1 MCKKLKKLCAW
12 ALAVVTVFSVI
23 PSSGFVMADTTG
35 NEASESEVE
44 QGTVYFK
51 VPNADGQI
59 VVSTQEDGS
68 DKQTITVTDEKTTLT
83 DKDGNVSDVA
93 LTEEGYCLELTE
105 DVGTTIHTE
114 VIASDG
120 YEVGTYHIL
129 SDTGDEVENKTLSSD
144 NKYDVTVSS
153 DVQVVEVV
161 FNAIPAETSNDE
173 ETVEPEEV
181 VTPDEETSEVVEE
194 ETEVSEE
201 TTTEETSEETTPEE
215 ETKEDA
221 VVDETTTADESSEE
235 ASVEDTEKQEVSGYD
250 PALIDELNKIG
261 QKIKDLGL
269 DVTTVPG
276 ATQEDDLK
284 TDAVF
289 NTGSSQNTG
298 ISLLSQAAYD
308 AFGPIGNVHRID
320 SLTYKLGSD
329 LWQRTNIDVVDYWDG
344 YGDGFDIIDS
354 WTRGVIGDAE
364 VPGGGAPAFCVEPG
378 KPLPSGDR
386 TVHNALDYYSQDSI
400 TIMSLIE
407 TYTWEHRM
415 ELPLNPGGYPNDEG
429 TDRWSACYGM
439 NQLAVW
445 TYLENYVH
453 ATYYQGRTFTN
464 HQGVSKTVNNAP
476 VVFEANK
483 QFSGGGAWFVT
494 DALNWAIEQAATG
507 EYTGYGKVSV
517 HNNDPDGVQKAAVFT
532 YEYTPKPKQGDV
544 TLKKSTGNSS
554 LTSGNA
560 NYSYAGAQYGVYS
573 DSGLNN
579 RVGILT
585 TDEWGNSNTLTL
597 DAGTYYVRE
606 ITAPKG
612 YMLDTTTHTVTV
624 EAGQTAT
631 VNSSEPPISVT
642 INLTKVSAKPD
653 VTNNN
658 KLYSLQGAQYG
669 VYRDSSCTQF
679 VTSITT
685 DASGHGSVTD
695 LPLNNYWVKETKA
708 SQGFDKDGTVYPID
722 ATSGNTAVVTKSV
735 TSTETPLMDP
745 VGVLLKKVD
754 SETGGKPADEG
765 SLADAQFE
773 VKLYDTVMTTDPGAA
788 GHRPIWS
795 AVMKTDANGI
805 IQLNNSYRVS
815 GDFVLTSA
823 AGNPSLPYGTITF
836 KEIKAPSGYL
846 LNSTVIVQQITGS
859 NGSLTT
865 VPQFPDNGVAQKE
878 QAMTLKIIKVQNG
891 TTLRIPNA
899 QFKWTLPDGST
910 HTYTTN
916 SNGEVYFKGLEWG
929 KHTIEEVKVPD
940 GYSVNKNKITF
951 TVNQDN
957 TISGASGATVTDTD
971 GNFTLVIDNN
981 NLNPTVTYENK
992 PAPFDLHIHKIND
1005 VNFALQGAEFTLYSD
1020 AACKT
1025 VVSKATTNSNGDLTF
1040 KDLIVGKTYYMKETD
1055 APKGYRIPVNDDG
1068 SAIVYKIRVTST
1080 PVKNEFTF
1088 YVNDKAYNT
1097 SSTGSF
1103 TVTGTKADR
1112 ICNMTIINERGKQLP
1127 ETGSSMMLV
1136 LVIAGVVL
1144 MGGAIVISAKKSR
1157 SKKDI

>member
-105 DVGTTIHTE
+105 EVGTTIHTE

-129 SDTGDEVENKTLSSD
+129 SDTGDEVENKSLSSD

-161 FNAIPAETSNDE
+161 FNAIPE

-201 TTTEETSEETTPEE
+201 TTNEETSEETTPESEE
-215 ETKEDA
+215 ETVTPDNTETEETLEDSKEGSSYVGVSEEEQAEYEEGLIPEIEPNYTKTYSASDSNSISTFSADNSISPRYGDTTVEEYGSVTLADA
-221 VVDETTTADESSEE
+221 SGLSREGLLWWLGSHVSDNYYLSTPYNPGWIPNSGMSADYRNPNGDCEGAYGVADKPGVPGMNCTGFVWHALTMAGGSNIPALSGWVTYLRTHDVQYRTYTGSNTTDILNTLLYEDDYLEVGDVIWMWDANAGDMRNGLSYAVSNSHHVGIYIGSYFDESNPYNE
-235 ASVEDTEKQEVSGYD
+235 APGWFHKNNGDKNGLWHSTDHTPAGYTAGNMISNIT
-250 PALIDELNKIG
+250 P
-261 QKIKDLGL
+261 
-269 DVTTVPG
+269 
-276 ATQEDDLK
+276 K
-284 TDAVF
+284 TDCYAI
-289 NTGSSQNTG
+289 T
-298 ISLLSQAAYD
+298 
-308 AFGPIGNVHRID
+308 
-320 SLTYKLGSD
+320 
-329 LWQRTNIDVVDYWDG
+329 VVK
-344 YGDGFDIIDS
+344 
-354 WTRGVIGDAE
+354 T
-364 VPGGGAPAFCVEPG
+364 GAPTP
-378 KPLPSGDR
+378 PTPP
-386 TVHNALDYYSQDSI
+386 T
-400 TIMSLIE
+400 
-407 TYTWEHRM
+407 
-415 ELPLNPGGYPNDEG
+415 PP
-429 TDRWSACYGM
+429 
-439 NQLAVW
+439 
-445 TYLENYVH
+445 
-453 ATYYQGRTFTN
+453 
-464 HQGVSKTVNNAP
+464 AP
-476 VVFEANK
+476 A
-483 QFSGGGAWFVT
+483 
-494 DALNWAIEQAATG
+494 
-507 EYTGYGKVSV
+507 
-517 HNNDPDGVQKAAVFT
+517 
-532 YEYTPKPKQGDV
+532 QGDV

-597 DAGTYYVRE
+597 DAGTYYVKE

-631 VNSSEPPISVT
+631 VTSNEPPISVT
-642 INLTKVSAKPD
+642 VNLTKQSDNPN
-653 VTNNN
+653 VTSNND
-658 KLYSLQGAQYG
+658 LYSLKGAEYSI
-669 VYRDSSCTQF
+669 YRDANCTQY
-679 VTSITT
+679 VTKITT
-685 DASGHGSVTD
+685 DENGNGTVTG
-695 LPLNNYWVKETKA
+695 LPLNTYYMKETKA
-708 SQGFDKDGTVYPID
+708 SQGFGKDTKVYTID
-722 ATSGNTAVVTKSV
+722 ASTGTTAVVTKSI
-735 TSTETPLMDP
+735 TSTEPCLMDP
-745 VGVLLKKVD
+745 VGLLLQKVD
-754 SETGGKPADEG
+754 AETGTKTPVDEG
-765 SLADAQFE
+765 TLRDAQFE
-773 VKLYDTVMTTDPGAA
+773 VKLYDTVMTTDPGAS
-788 GHRPIWS
+788 GHRPVWS
-795 AVMKTDANGI
+795 AVMRTNEYGA
-805 IQLNNSYRVS
+805 IQLDNSYRVS
-815 GDFVLTSA
+815 GDLVMTDSSGRPA
-823 AGNPSLPYGTITF
+823 LPYGTITF
-836 KEIKAPSGYL
+836 KEIKSPSGYL
-846 LNSTVIVQQITGS
+846 LNSTVIVQQIIGN
-859 NGSLTT
+859 NGSLAT
-865 VPQFPDNGVAQKE
+865 VPQYPDNGVTQKE
-878 QAMTLKIIKVQNG
+878 QPMTLKIIKVQNG

-957 TISGASGATVTDTD
+957 TITGASGATVSDTD

-992 PAPFDLHIHKIND
+992 PAPFDLHVYKIND
-1005 VNFALQGAEFTLYSD
+1005 VDFALEGAEFTIYTD
-1020 AACKT
+1020 AACKN
-1025 VVSKATTNSNGDLTF
+1025 VWKKATTDSSGNLTF
-1040 KDLIVGKTYYMKETD
+1040 TDLIVGKTYYMKETK
-1055 APKGYRIPVNDDG
+1055 APQGYRIPINDDG
-1068 SAIVYKIRVTST
+1068 SDIVYKIKVTST

-1088 YVNDKAYNT
+1088 YVNDKAYT
-1097 SSTGSF
+1097 TASTGNYKVS
-1103 TVTGTKADR
+1103 GTKADR
-1112 ICNMTIINERGKQLP
+1112 VCDMTIINERGKRLP
-1127 ETGSSMMLV
+1127 ETGSNMMLV
-1136 LVIAGVVL
+1136 LVIAGAAL
-1144 MGGAIVISAKKSR
+1144 MGGALVVSR
-1157 SKKDI
+1157 RKKDK

>member
-1 MCKKLKKLCAW
+1 MPKQNILRKEIAMCKKLKKLCAW

-129 SDTGDEVENKTLSSD
+129 SDTGDEVENKSLSSD

-161 FNAIPAETSNDE
+161 FNVIPTEASNDE

-215 ETKEDA
+215 IA
-221 VVDETTTADESSEE
+221 SEE
-235 ASVEDTEKQEVSGYD
+235 ETVPENEENTETEESVRDYASEDVRNKIDEANKIIKENFNIGKSENANLGIAPLYVGETIYSKGFSAELGERGTISIINYHEDGVNYDLIDDYDEGILGADTGEWMFCSNPSMHFSSGYKTSVD
-250 PALIDELNKIG
+250 ARNYYSDDTITLIAGLLYYVDQNACDGLTDVNRYYIKQGLVWTILN
-261 QKIKDLGL
+261 
-269 DVTTVPG
+269 TVDNWYG
-276 ATQEDDLK
+276 
-284 TDAVF
+284 
-289 NTGSSQNTG
+289 GSNV
-298 ISLLSQAAYD
+298 AYEY
-308 AFGPIGNVHRID
+308 GNGMYDNQGHAIAGHVNDFYYNGTAWVNENKD
-320 SLTYKLGSD
+320 SLT
-329 LWQRTNIDVVDYWDG
+329 
-344 YGDGFDIIDS
+344 
-354 WTRGVIGDAE
+354 
-364 VPGGGAPAFCVEPG
+364 C
-378 KPLPSGDR
+378 SGE
-386 TVHNALDYYSQDSI
+386 I
-400 TIMSLIE
+400 F
-407 TYTWEHRM
+407 
-415 ELPLNPGGYPNDEG
+415 EG
-429 TDRWSACYGM
+429 NGQPISRWNC
-439 NQLAVW
+439 N
-445 TYLENYVH
+445 
-453 ATYYQGRTFTN
+453 
-464 HQGVSKTVNNAP
+464 
-476 VVFEANK
+476 
-483 QFSGGGAWFVT
+483 
-494 DALNWAIEQAATG
+494 
-507 EYTGYGKVSV
+507 
-517 HNNDPDGVQKAAVFT
+517 
-532 YEYTPKPKQGDV
+532 YTPKPKQGDV
-544 TLKKSTGNSS
+544 TLKKSTGDSS

-597 DAGTYYVRE
+597 DAGTYYVKE

-612 YMLDTTTHTVTV
+612 YMLDTTTHTVTI

-669 VYRDSSCTQF
+669 VYHDSSCTQF

-745 VGVLLKKVD
+745 VGLLLQKVD
-754 SETGGKPADEG
+754 SETGNGAPVDEG
-765 SLADAQFE
+765 ILQDAQFE
-773 VKLYDTVMTTDPGAA
+773 VKLYDTIMTTNPGAA

-795 AVMKTDANGI
+795 AVMKTDSKGRI
-805 IQLNNSYRVS
+805 MLLNSYRVS
-815 GDFVLTSA
+815 GDQVPTDTN
-823 AGNPSLPYGTITF
+823 GTPSLPFGTITF

-865 VPQFPDNGVAQKE
+865 VPQYPDNGVTQKE

-957 TISGASGATVTDTD
+957 TISGVSGATVTDTD

-1005 VNFALQGAEFTLYSD
+1005 VNFSLQGAEFTLYSD

>member
-1 MCKKLKKLCAW
+1 MKKTSKLKSKLCAW
-12 ALAVVTVFSVI
+12 FLVCATVV
-23 PSSGFVMADTTG
+23 
-35 NEASESEVE
+35 
-44 QGTVYFK
+44 
-51 VPNADGQI
+51 
-59 VVSTQEDGS
+59 
-68 DKQTITVTDEKTTLT
+68 TTLT
-83 DKDGNVSDVA
+83 PSSSMVFAENNNTPTTETEFSTLSVKSGEGGEISVELPDGQ
-93 LTEEGYCLELTE
+93 TETASNGNDITVEVETGSTIKATVNLAEGYEVATYRLTTDSGDSEDIETYDSFSFELTE
-105 DVGTTIHTE
+105 DSTLE
-114 VIASDG
+114 A
-120 YEVGTYHIL
+120 TYSVL
-129 SDTGDEVENKTLSSD
+129 EEVEETPE
-144 NKYDVTVSS
+144 VT
-153 DVQVVEVV
+153 
-161 FNAIPAETSNDE
+161 N
-173 ETVEPEEV
+173 
-181 VTPDEETSEVVEE
+181 
-194 ETEVSEE
+194 EE
-201 TTTEETSEETTPEE
+201 TTTEETEPEVESTEPETEDTTSSEE
-215 ETKEDA
+215 ETVTSDNTETEETLEDSTEFKEGSSYVGVSEEEQAEYEEGLIPEIEPNYTKTYSASDSNSISTFSADNSISPRYGDTTVEEYGSVTLADA
-221 VVDETTTADESSEE
+221 SGLSREGLLWWLGSHVSDNYYLSTPYNPGWIPNSGMSADYRNPNGDCEGAYGVADKPGVPGMNCTGFVWHALTMAGGSNIPALSGWVTYLRTHDVQYRTYTGSNTTDILNTLLYEDDYLEVGDVIWMWDANAGDMRNGLSYAVSNSHHVGIYIGSYFDESNPYNE
-235 ASVEDTEKQEVSGYD
+235 APGWFHKNNGDKNGLWHSTDHTPAGYTAGNMISNIT
-250 PALIDELNKIG
+250 P
-261 QKIKDLGL
+261 
-269 DVTTVPG
+269 
-276 ATQEDDLK
+276 K
-284 TDAVF
+284 TDCYAI
-289 NTGSSQNTG
+289 T
-298 ISLLSQAAYD
+298 
-308 AFGPIGNVHRID
+308 
-320 SLTYKLGSD
+320 
-329 LWQRTNIDVVDYWDG
+329 VVK
-344 YGDGFDIIDS
+344 
-354 WTRGVIGDAE
+354 T
-364 VPGGGAPAFCVEPG
+364 GAP
-378 KPLPSGDR
+378 LSGD
-386 TVHNALDYYSQDSI
+386 
-400 TIMSLIE
+400 
-407 TYTWEHRM
+407 
-415 ELPLNPGGYPNDEG
+415 
-429 TDRWSACYGM
+429 
-439 NQLAVW
+439 
-445 TYLENYVH
+445 
-453 ATYYQGRTFTN
+453 
-464 HQGVSKTVNNAP
+464 
-476 VVFEANK
+476 
-483 QFSGGGAWFVT
+483 
-494 DALNWAIEQAATG
+494 
-507 EYTGYGKVSV
+507 
-517 HNNDPDGVQKAAVFT
+517 
-532 YEYTPKPKQGDV
+532 TPIPTPKQGDV

-573 DSGLNN
+573 DSGLSN

-597 DAGTYYVRE
+597 DAGTYYVKE

-745 VGVLLKKVD
+745 TNLLLQKVD
-754 SETGGKPADEG
+754 SETGGKPTDEG

-795 AVMKTDANGI
+795 AVMRTDSEGMLL
-805 IQLNNSYRVS
+805 LNPSYIVS
-815 GDFVLTSA
+815 GNQPYTSSTGA
-823 AGNPSLPYGTITF
+823 YSLPYGTITF

-846 LNSTVIVQQITGS
+846 LNSTVIVKQITGQG
-859 NGSLTT
+859 GSLTT
-865 VPQFPDNGVAQKE
+865 VPQFEAATQKE

-957 TISGASGATVTDTD
+957 TISGVSGATVTDTD

>member
-1 MCKKLKKLCAW
+1 MKKTSKLKSKLCAW
-12 ALAVVTVFSVI
+12 FLVCATVV
-23 PSSGFVMADTTG
+23 
-35 NEASESEVE
+35 
-44 QGTVYFK
+44 
-51 VPNADGQI
+51 
-59 VVSTQEDGS
+59 
-68 DKQTITVTDEKTTLT
+68 TTLT
-83 DKDGNVSDVA
+83 PSSSMVFAENNNTPTTETEFSTLSVKSGEGGEISVELPDGQ
-93 LTEEGYCLELTE
+93 TETASNGNDITVEVETGSTIKATVNLAEGYEVATYRITTDSGDSEDIETYDSFSFELTE
-105 DVGTTIHTE
+105 DSTLE
-114 VIASDG
+114 A
-120 YEVGTYHIL
+120 TYSVL
-129 SDTGDEVENKTLSSD
+129 EEVEETPE
-144 NKYDVTVSS
+144 VT
-153 DVQVVEVV
+153 
-161 FNAIPAETSNDE
+161 N
-173 ETVEPEEV
+173 
-181 VTPDEETSEVVEE
+181 
-194 ETEVSEE
+194 EE
-201 TTTEETSEETTPEE
+201 TTTEETEPEVESTESETEDTTVPVEETTPEE
-215 ETKEDA
+215 EPSETAEEPGYVAVSKE
-221 VVDETTTADESSEE
+221 EIKMYEEGLIPEKTPNYEKTFSGSSEE
-235 ASVEDTEKQEVSGYD
+235 SSISTFSTNAIQPRMGDTIVTEYGSKTLADTSGLSRDGLLWWLGSHVSDNYYLSTPYNPGFIPGSGMSADYRNPNGD
-250 PALIDELNKIG
+250 CENAYGAADKPGVPGMNCTGFVWHALTMAGGGDIPALSG
-261 QKIKDLGL
+261 W
-269 DVTTVPG
+269 VTYIRQNDIQYRTY
-276 ATQEDDLK
+276 
-284 TDAVF
+284 
-289 NTGSSQNTG
+289 TGSNVTDIINTILYEDNYIEPGDVIWTWDADVGNMRNGLSYGKSDYHHVG
-298 ISLLSQAAYD
+298 IYVGDVFDNSNPYNEAPGWFHKNVGDINGFWHSSDHGIPSSYTAGNMISNILPKTTCTAITVVKTGAAY
-308 AFGPIGNVHRID
+308 
-320 SLTYKLGSD
+320 
-329 LWQRTNIDVVDYWDG
+329 
-344 YGDGFDIIDS
+344 
-354 WTRGVIGDAE
+354 
-364 VPGGGAPAFCVEPG
+364 VPPTPPAPA
-378 KPLPSGDR
+378 
-386 TVHNALDYYSQDSI
+386 
-400 TIMSLIE
+400 
-407 TYTWEHRM
+407 
-415 ELPLNPGGYPNDEG
+415 
-429 TDRWSACYGM
+429 
-439 NQLAVW
+439 
-445 TYLENYVH
+445 
-453 ATYYQGRTFTN
+453 
-464 HQGVSKTVNNAP
+464 
-476 VVFEANK
+476 
-483 QFSGGGAWFVT
+483 
-494 DALNWAIEQAATG
+494 
-507 EYTGYGKVSV
+507 
-517 HNNDPDGVQKAAVFT
+517 
-532 YEYTPKPKQGDV
+532 QGDV

-573 DSGLNN
+573 DSGLSN

-597 DAGTYYVRE
+597 DAGTYYVKE

-735 TSTETPLMDP
+735 ASTETPLMDP

-754 SETGGKPADEG
+754 SETSGKPADEG

-795 AVMKTDANGI
+795 AVMKTNSFGA
-805 IQLNNSYRVS
+805 IQLDNSYRVS
-815 GDFVLTSA
+815 GDFVLTDAS
-823 AGNPSLPYGTITF
+823 GRPSLPFGTITF

-865 VPQFPDNGVAQKE
+865 VPQYPDNGVTQKE

-957 TISGASGATVTDTD
+957 TISGVSGATVTDTD